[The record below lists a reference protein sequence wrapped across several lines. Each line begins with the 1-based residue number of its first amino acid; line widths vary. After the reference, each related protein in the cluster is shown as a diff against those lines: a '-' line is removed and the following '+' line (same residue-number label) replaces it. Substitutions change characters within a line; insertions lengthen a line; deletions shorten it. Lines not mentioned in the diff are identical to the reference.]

1 MKKIPNIIF
10 LILGVIILSVEFYFM
25 IDGILGWFLIN
36 IGVILIGISI
46 FKGNNPF
53 KVIFEFITN
62 FL

>member
-25 IDGILGWFLIN
+25 VDGILGWFLIN

>member
-25 IDGILGWFLIN
+25 INGILGLFLTTS
-36 IGVILIGISI
+36 GVILIGISI